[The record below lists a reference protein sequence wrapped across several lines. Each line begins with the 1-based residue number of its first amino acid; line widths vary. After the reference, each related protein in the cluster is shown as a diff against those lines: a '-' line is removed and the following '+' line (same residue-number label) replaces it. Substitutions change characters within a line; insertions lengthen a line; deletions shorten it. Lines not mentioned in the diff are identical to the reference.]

1 LSRLEPRNGEILRPP
16 VWPESEVIRTESR
29 EKAQT
34 AIALGFRGPSRT
46 DPRRFAAQLT
56 ATIASGLG
64 GRFFDE
70 LRDRQSLAYTV
81 HAYTSEH
88 ELAGMFLSYI
98 ATSPEKEEIAR
109 QGLLKEFAKLREAA
123 VSDEEL
129 ARAKSYSVG
138 AHAIRQESGAS
149 QLGEMLDAWMFGLG
163 LGELTAYESMIE
175 SVTSADILALARE
188 FFDPLRRVEG
198 VVRGKGKVV

>member
-1 LSRLEPRNGEILRPP
+1 VVPSAPRSIDAPL
-16 VWPESEVIRTESR
+16 WPKSSVTRVEAR

-34 AIALGFRGPSRT
+34 AIAVAFEGPSRR
-46 DPRRFAAQLT
+46 DDGRFAAQLT

-88 ELAGMFLSYI
+88 QVAGMFVAYI

-109 QGLLKEFAKLREAA
+109 RGLLAEVEKLRDKP
-123 VSDEEL
+123 VTTEEL
-129 ARAKSYSVG
+129 DRAKKYTLG
-138 AHAIRQESGAS
+138 AHAIHQESGGSILAD
-149 QLGEMLDAWMFGLG
+149 MLDAWMFGSG
-163 LGELTAYESMIE
+163 LGELDQFEAWISG
-175 SVTSADILALARE
+175 VTPDTIQSLARKY
-188 FFDPLRRVEG
+188 FDPSRHIEG
-198 VVRGKGKVV
+198 VVRGISRVV